1 VGEVASEIGS
11 RKKGGGAVMKKEKR
25 NTVVIE
31 RGDLSEHGL
40 DLGIWDALTEGLPP
54 NTEQVEILVLRKFA

>member
-1 VGEVASEIGS
+1 
-11 RKKGGGAVMKKEKR
+11 MKKEKR